1 MLSWIH
7 RKNLY
12 VTGVSTIWKGFINI
26 ISWLGC
32 GLIWMVGDGNSIRVG
47 LDPIAGMDT
56 CFTLPG
62 DLRDY
67 LEDYGIISLA

>member
-1 MLSWIH
+1 ME
-7 RKNLY
+7 KN
-12 VTGVSTIWKGFINI
+12 T
-26 ISWLGC
+26 
-32 GLIWMVGDGNSIRVG
+32 RVG

-67 LEDYGIISLA
+67 LEDFGITSLAQARNYSLEAPSY